1 MKEWIILKGGI
12 GVSIETAWG
21 ILLLEALVFIH
32 QIFSQHLVLKEQNRV
47 LEDHTSYISKGW
59 RRGGGEGEILKYKFN
74 ICCLQKRYWL
84 KMWNEACVGGTM
96 VCVSLGHARQ
106 REPQKAKLQ
115 GPLHVFL
122 CHPCPGAMLT
132 SLSFQHHPSV
142 CADEMDMSITLCKC
156 SVLHFTFCSSV
167 HPEFLSWSLCRFFA
181 VVWFGSSPCVR
192 NILYCPLTG
201 LPLLS
206 RWRSAG
212 SDCFWVLHSLP
223 WSSCPFFCQLSW
235 WRQLYRTSLTVRFS
249 HYHRRHH
256 YHY

>member
-1 MKEWIILKGGI
+1 MLSSE
-12 GVSIETAWG
+12 
-21 ILLLEALVFIH
+21 
-32 QIFSQHLVLKEQNRV
+32 
-47 LEDHTSYISKGW
+47 
-59 RRGGGEGEILKYKFN
+59 EILAKDVKWGL
-74 ICCLQKRYWL
+74 CRRYD
-84 KMWNEACVGGTM
+84 G
-96 VCVSLGHARQ
+96 VCQSRTCQAERAT
-106 REPQKAKLQ
+106 KAKLQ
-115 GPLHVFL
+115 GPLHVFI

-156 SVLHFTFCSSV
+156 LVLHFTFCSSV

-181 VVWFGSSPCVR
+181 VVWLGSSPCVR

-235 WRQLYRTSLTVRFS
+235 WRQLYRTSLSVRFS
-249 HYHRRHH
+249 HYHRRHL
-256 YHY
+256 YHYY